1 MYFLGKYCNFI
12 LELNS
17 RIFIYKVANQRRCIM
32 RNDLMLREPEL
43 SFDSIHQ
50 ELNNFLRD
58 TFMESM
64 FSHPLNLRKMS
75 TWRPAIELKQNEKEY
90 KVKVQLPGVN
100 KEDIHIDLNNDYM
113 TVTAEIKDEKKEKD
127 EASKIHTSEF
137 RYGKYIR
144 TISFENPIKTDSSTA
159 QYNNGVL
166 SITLPKQKI
175 EKSKSKRLAIS

>member
-1 MYFLGKYCNFI
+1 
-12 LELNS
+12 
-17 RIFIYKVANQRRCIM
+17 M
-32 RNDLMLREPEL
+32 RNDLMLRDPEL

-64 FSHPLNLRKMS
+64 FSHPLNLKKTS
-75 TWRPAIELKQNEKEY
+75 TWRPAVELKQSEKDY

-100 KEDIHIDLNNDYM
+100 KEDIHVDLNNDYM
-113 TVTAEIKDEKKEKD
+113 TITAEIKEEKETKGES
-127 EASKIHTSEF
+127 EKIHTSEF

-144 TISFENPIKTDSSTA
+144 TVSFDNPIKSDESIA
-159 QYNNGVL
+159 EYKNGVL

-175 EKSKSKRLAIS
+175 EKTKAKRLTIK

>member
-1 MYFLGKYCNFI
+1 
-12 LELNS
+12 
-17 RIFIYKVANQRRCIM
+17 M

-58 TFMESM
+58 TFMESV
-64 FSHPLNLRKMS
+64 FSHPLNLKKMS

-90 KVKVQLPGVN
+90 KVKVQLPGVT

-113 TVTAEIKDEKKEKD
+113 TISAEIKEEKSTKSENEKV
-127 EASKIHTSEF
+127 HTSEF

-144 TISFENPIKTDSSTA
+144 TVSFDNPIKCDESVA
-159 QYNNGVL
+159 EYQNGIL
-166 SITLPKQKI
+166 NISLPKQKI
-175 EKSKSKRLAIS
+175 EKTKTKRLAIK

>member
-1 MYFLGKYCNFI
+1 
-12 LELNS
+12 
-17 RIFIYKVANQRRCIM
+17 M

-64 FSHPLNLRKMS
+64 FSHPLNLRKMA
-75 TWRPAIELKQNEKEY
+75 TWRPAIELKQTEKDY

-100 KEDIHIDLNNDYM
+100 KEDIHVDLNNDYM

-127 EASKIHTSEF
+127 EASKVHTSEF

-144 TISFENPIKTDSSTA
+144 TISFENPIKSDESVADYS
-159 QYNNGVL
+159 NGVL
-166 SITLPKQKI
+166 SIILPKQKI
-175 EKSKSKRLAIS
+175 EKSKTKRLSIK

>member
-1 MYFLGKYCNFI
+1 MKG
-12 LELNS
+12 
-17 RIFIYKVANQRRCIM
+17 
-32 RNDLMLREPEL
+32 DLMLREPEL

-64 FSHPLNLRKMS
+64 FSHPLNLRKMA

-90 KVKVQLPGVN
+90 RIKVQLPGVN

-113 TVTAEIKDEKKEKD
+113 TITAEIKDEKESKGES
-127 EASKIHTSEF
+127 EKIHTSEF

-144 TISFENPIKTDSSTA
+144 TISFDNPIKSDNCNA
-159 QYNNGVL
+159 EYKNGIL
-166 SITLPKQKI
+166 MITLPKQKV
-175 EKSKSKRLAIS
+175 EKSKTKRLSIK

>member
-1 MYFLGKYCNFI
+1 MKG
-12 LELNS
+12 
-17 RIFIYKVANQRRCIM
+17 
-32 RNDLMLREPEL
+32 DLMIREPEL

-64 FSHPLNLRKMS
+64 FSHPLNLRKMA

-100 KEDIHIDLNNDYM
+100 KEDIHVDLNNDYM
-113 TVTAEIKDEKKEKD
+113 TISAEIKDEKETKGES
-127 EASKIHTSEF
+127 EKIHTCEF

-144 TISFENPIKTDSSTA
+144 TISFDNPIKADNCIA
-159 QYNNGVL
+159 EYKNGIL
-166 SITLPKQKI
+166 MITLPKQKV
-175 EKSKSKRLAIS
+175 EKSKTKRITIK

>member
-1 MYFLGKYCNFI
+1 MKS
-12 LELNS
+12 E
-17 RIFIYKVANQRRCIM
+17 
-32 RNDLMLREPEL
+32 LMLRDPEL

-64 FSHPLNLRKMS
+64 FSHPLNLKKLS
-75 TWRPAIELKQNEKEY
+75 TWRPAIELKQGEKNY
-90 KVKVQLPGVN
+90 AVKVQLPGVN

-113 TVTAEIKDEKKEKD
+113 TVSAEIKEEKNEKD
-127 EASKIHTSEF
+127 ENAKVHTSEF

-144 TISFENPIKTDSSTA
+144 TISFDTPVKTDESVA
-159 QYNNGVL
+159 EFKNGVL

-175 EKSKSKRLAIS
+175 EKPKTKKLTIK